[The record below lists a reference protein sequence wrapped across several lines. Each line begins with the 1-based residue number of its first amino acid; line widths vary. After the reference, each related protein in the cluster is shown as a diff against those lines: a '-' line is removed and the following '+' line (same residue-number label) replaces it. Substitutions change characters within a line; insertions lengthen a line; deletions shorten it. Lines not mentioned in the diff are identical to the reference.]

1 MKKYLN
7 KQDGKMPFYTEKI
20 TLTLPEE
27 KKMGLTRPRVD
38 QMEIR
43 KKPKLKDN
51 NFIIGMLKSAIR
63 IGACY
68 MLYTGNI
75 EMAAVTFAI
84 GEFAGIGKR
93 LI

>member
-1 MKKYLN
+1 MLTNQEIYST
-7 KQDGKMPFYTEKI
+7 MFYTEKLTI
-20 TLTLPEE
+20 TVPAEE
-27 KKMGLTRPRVD
+27 KKMGLTRPKIQ
-38 QMEIR
+38 QME

-51 NFIIGMLKSAIR
+51 NFILGMLKSAIR

-68 MLYTGNI
+68 MLFTGNI

-84 GEFAGIGKR
+84 AEFAGIGNR

>member
-1 MKKYLN
+1 MTN
-7 KQDGKMPFYTEKI
+7 EEICSTMFYTEKI
-20 TLTLPEE
+20 TITLPKEN
-27 KKMGLTRPRVD
+27 KVGLTRPKIQ
-38 QMEIR
+38 QME

-51 NFIIGMLKSAIR
+51 DFILGMIKSVIR

-84 GEFAGIGKR
+84 AEFAGIGNR

>member
-1 MKKYLN
+1 VKKYLN

-20 TLTLPEE
+20 TITLPEE
-27 KKMGLTRPRVD
+27 KKMGLTRPKIQ
-38 QMEIR
+38 QME

-51 NFIIGMLKSAIR
+51 DFILGIIKSVIR
-63 IGACY
+63 LSACY
-68 MLYTGNI
+68 MLFIGNI

>member
-1 MKKYLN
+1 
-7 KQDGKMPFYTEKI
+7 MPFYTEKI

-27 KKMGLTRPRVD
+27 KKMGLTRPKLQ
-38 QMEIR
+38 QME

-51 NFIIGMLKSAIR
+51 DFIIGMIKSAIR
-63 IGACY
+63 LGACY
-68 MLYTGNI
+68 MLFTGNI

-84 GEFAGIGKR
+84 GEFAGIGNR

>member
-1 MKKYLN
+1 
-7 KQDGKMPFYTEKI
+7 MPFYTEKI
-20 TLTLPEE
+20 TITLPEE

-38 QMEIR
+38 QMEVR

-51 NFIIGMLKSAIR
+51 DFILGMIKSAVR
-63 IGACY
+63 LGACY
-68 MLYTGNI
+68 MLFTGNI

-84 GEFAGIGKR
+84 AEFAGIGKR

>member
-1 MKKYLN
+1 
-7 KQDGKMPFYTEKI
+7 MPFYTEKI

-27 KKMGLTRPRVD
+27 KKMGLTRPKLQ
-38 QMEIR
+38 QME

-51 NFIIGMLKSAIR
+51 DFIIGMIKSAIR

-75 EMAAVTFAI
+75 EMAAVTFGIA
-84 GEFAGIGKR
+84 EFAGIGNR
-93 LI
+93 LINECRR

>member
-7 KQDGKMPFYTEKI
+7 KQDGKIPFYTEKI
-20 TLTLPEE
+20 TITLPEE
-27 KKMGLTRPRVD
+27 KKMGLTRPKAV
-38 QMEIR
+38 QVE

-51 NFIIGMLKSAIR
+51 DFILGMIKSAIR
-63 IGACY
+63 LGACY
-68 MLYTGNI
+68 MLFTGNI

-84 GEFAGIGKR
+84 AEFAGIGNR

>member
-1 MKKYLN
+1 
-7 KQDGKMPFYTEKI
+7 MPFYTEKI

-51 NFIIGMLKSAIR
+51 DFILGMIKSAVR
-63 IGACY
+63 LGACY
-68 MLYTGNI
+68 MLFTGNI

-84 GEFAGIGKR
+84 AEFAGIGKR

>member
-1 MKKYLN
+1 
-7 KQDGKMPFYTEKI
+7 MPFYTEKI
-20 TLTLPEE
+20 TITLPEE
-27 KKMGLTRPRVD
+27 KKMGLTRPKIQ
-38 QMEIR
+38 QME

-51 NFIIGMLKSAIR
+51 DFILGIIKSVIR
-63 IGACY
+63 LSACY
-68 MLYTGNI
+68 MLFIGNI

>member
-20 TLTLPEE
+20 TITLPEE
-27 KKMGLTRPRVD
+27 KKMGLTRPKIQ
-38 QMEIR
+38 QME

-51 NFIIGMLKSAIR
+51 DFILGIIKSVIR
-63 IGACY
+63 LSACY
-68 MLYTGNI
+68 MLFIGNI

>member
-1 MKKYLN
+1 VKKYLN

-27 KKMGLTRPRVD
+27 KKMGLTRPKLQ
-38 QMEIR
+38 QME

-51 NFIIGMLKSAIR
+51 DFIIGMIKSAIR

-75 EMAAVTFAI
+75 EMAAVTFGIA
-84 GEFAGIGKR
+84 EFAGIGNR
-93 LI
+93 LSR

>member
-1 MKKYLN
+1 VKRYLN

-20 TLTLPEE
+20 TITIPEE
-27 KKMGLTRPRVD
+27 KKMGLTRPKIQ
-38 QMEIR
+38 QME

-51 NFIIGMLKSAIR
+51 EFILGMIKSAIR

-68 MLYTGNI
+68 MLFTGNI

-84 GEFAGIGKR
+84 AEFAGIGNR

>member
-1 MKKYLN
+1 MKRYLN

-20 TLTLPEE
+20 TITIPEE
-27 KKMGLTRPRVD
+27 KKMGLTRPKIQ
-38 QMEIR
+38 QME

-51 NFIIGMLKSAIR
+51 DFILGMIKSAIR

-68 MLYTGNI
+68 MLFTGNI

-84 GEFAGIGKR
+84 AEFAGIGNR